1 MSIGNVCFMDELYDN
16 NNDYNNDN
24 KFYHNGA
31 NDNSNGEHYEETTS
45 MGKDCESL
53 LRNSNNMNPTYR
65 FKFTQ
70 EFMDALFRFSK
81 VHQYDD
87 RDSFKEAWMQWI
99 ETNTNL
105 VSEEIQRL
113 TNLDYKGNIEEKMF
127 ISARYYY
134 RKKGTEK
141 KAPIDRRPYVCSQK
155 DLLDAMDDHIKEHKL
170 KPSIG
175 FNDFCENNVELLK
188 TEIKY
193 MIQLG
198 FKDSHEIKEKMKK
211 TYKNRYFLCI
221 KQ

>member
-1 MSIGNVCFMDELYDN
+1 MSIENVCFMGESYDN
-16 NNDYNNDN
+16 NNDN
-24 KFYHNGA
+24 KFHDNRA
-31 NDNSNGEHYEETTS
+31 NDNSVGRYYEDTQSMEKDSET
-45 MGKDCESL
+45 L
-53 LRNSNNMNPTYR
+53 HRNNILNMNPTYR

-70 EFMDALFRFSK
+70 EFMDALFQFSK

-87 RDSFKEAWMQWI
+87 RHSFKEAWTQWI

-141 KAPIDRRPYVCSQK
+141 KAPLDRRPYLCSQK
-155 DLLDAMDDHIKEHKL
+155 DLLDAMDHHIKEHKL

-175 FNDFCENNVELLK
+175 FNDFCENNIELLK

-193 MIQLG
+193 MLQLG
-198 FKDSHEIKEKMKK
+198 FKDSHEIREKIKK

-221 KQ
+221 KH